1 PTSQRALKGH
11 IIVFPTNPETLSP
24 FLPPALNEVIT
35 PMCIVFVGSTM
46 PTKEWLLNNAQPLI
60 VRREKVW
67 SALEWL
73 ISHNPLYSDVIL
85 HQDHLHQIPLHDIAP
100 VPIEQAVGSVAGDA
114 PGARYDLPVNDV
126 RMPLEP
132 SPPLSS
138 LLQSVVV
145 TDIDMRGSNSA
156 EMMGHLPDPVNH
168 YSDPHLLPLL
178 YPTLFPY
185 GIGGFHYSRSSPLS
199 LEIFAKHL

>member
-1 PTSQRALKGH
+1 
-11 IIVFPTNPETLSP
+11 
-24 FLPPALNEVIT
+24 
-35 PMCIVFVGSTM
+35 
-46 PTKEWLLNNAQPLI
+46 
-60 VRREKVW
+60 EKVQ

-114 PGARYDLPVNDV
+114 PGAHYDLLVNDV
-126 RMPLEP
+126 GMPLEP
-132 SPPLSS
+132 SPPLSD

-145 TDIDMRGSNSA
+145 TDIDMEIGGHIQV
-156 EMMGHLPDPVNH
+156 GHLPDPVNH

-185 GIGGFHYSRSSPLS
+185 GIGGFHYSCSSPLS
-199 LEIFAKHL
+199 LERFAK